1 MHVEVIGRAPVVVLH
16 VALAGRPS
24 PKSARVE
31 LLKIK
36 TKCAIS
42 PHRGPKKKHGL
53 TVTPIDNLVPFP
65 CNQSRMTERV
75 EWHIFSIFY
84 TYTFKGLTVWCHYFK
99 FGINIIY
106 KPCVGK
112 DIQMKG
118 MQTMGSITG

>member
-36 TKCAIS
+36 TMRYLTAPWVQKN
-42 PHRGPKKKHGL
+42 HGL

-75 EWHIFSIFY
+75 EWHNFSVFD
-84 TYTFKGLTVWCHYFK
+84 TYTF
-99 FGINIIY
+99 
-106 KPCVGK
+106 
-112 DIQMKG
+112 
-118 MQTMGSITG
+118 